1 MAKLKRSLGLWEL
14 TFIGVGIIIGA
25 GIYVLIGQ
33 AAGLA
38 GNAVWLSFLL
48 AALVS
53 VFTGLSYAELSSL
66 FPKAGAEYAYM
77 KKTFDR
83 RLSWMVGWLIVLN
96 GFIGAATV
104 AIGFSNYFSALFD
117 TPIILTALTMIIAN
131 TIILFFGVKESAR
144 IAILCTLIETA
155 GLILIIAIGIPFLG
169 SVDYMEAASGLE
181 GIISAGTLIFF
192 AFMGFETI
200 TRLSEETN
208 NPQKNVPKAIIF
220 SIAITTVIY
229 ILVAVSAIS
238 ILGWETLSQSDSPMA
253 TIASSVFGSNAF
265 LALSLIALFSTAN
278 TVMVLMLTTSRLIY
292 GIADFGTIPKIFRSI
307 SRKNSVPWVAVLGT
321 AVPTMAFVLLGDI
334 KTVANLSNFT
344 IFVTF
349 IMVNACVIRLR
360 MKGYKCKGCFRV
372 PYSIGKI
379 PILPVF
385 GILTCLFML
394 LGVGWEVFWYG
405 VALTTIGMI
414 IFEFT
419 EFRIDHGHFSRNRVR
434 HKSLVKC
441 VKK

>member
-1 MAKLKRSLGLWEL
+1 MAKLKRSLGFWEL

-33 AAGLA
+33 AAGIA

-48 AALVS
+48 AAVVS
-53 VFTGLSYAELSSL
+53 IFTGLSYAELSSM

-77 KKTFDR
+77 KKSFDR

-96 GFIGAATV
+96 GFIGTATV
-104 AIGFSNYFSALFD
+104 AIGFSNYFSALFN
-117 TPIILTALTMIIAN
+117 TPLILTALTLIIAN

-144 IAILCTLIETA
+144 IAIICTLIETA

-169 SVDYMEAASGLE
+169 SVDYLEAAHGME
-181 GIISAGTLIFF
+181 GIIGAGTLIFF

-200 TRLSEETN
+200 TRMSEETK
-208 NPQKNVPKAIIF
+208 NPQKTVPKAIIF

-229 ILVAVSAIS
+229 ILVAISAIS
-238 ILGWETLSQSDSPMA
+238 ILGWESLSQSESPMA

-265 LALSLIALFSTAN
+265 IALSLIALFSTAN

-292 GIADFGTIPKIFRSI
+292 GIADFGTIPKLFRSI
-307 SRKNSVPWVAVLGT
+307 TRKSHVPWVAVLGT

-349 IMVNACVIRLR
+349 MMVNACVIRLR
-360 MKGYKCKGCFRV
+360 LNGIKCKGCFRV
-372 PYSIGKI
+372 PFSIGKF
-379 PILPVF
+379 PVLPVL

-394 LGVGWEVFWYG
+394 FGVGWEVFWYG
-405 VALTTIGMI
+405 IALTTIGMI

-419 EFRIDHGHFSRNRVR
+419 EFRIDHRHVGRSCVR
-434 HKSLVKC
+434 RKC
-441 VKK
+441 VPRIGK